1 LEIISVGGKQFSFWA
16 SALIFFSFINHQN
29 QNLVLFFKLIN
40 LTDQY
45 LTGLQKNKQLST
57 DIFINIA
64 KAIPREQRNSF
75 DNLALVLLEM
85 LKKGK
90 FSSYTV

>member
-1 LEIISVGGKQFSFWA
+1 L
-16 SALIFFSFINHQN
+16 SFINHQN
-29 QNLVLFFKLIN
+29 QSLDLLFKLIN

-75 DNLALVLLEM
+75 DSLALVLLEM